1 MPKTFS
7 DSERA
12 YIRQK
17 LTVEAEFCLAQFG
30 IKKTTV
36 DELVNRAGIPKGTFY
51 LFYDSK
57 ELLFFEVFNKIHDEI
72 HADLLEQIQ
81 QMPVPVSPNQLTDLM
96 AGLFVKMESSFLYRL
111 MMDGEFEMLMR
122 RLPPEVTLQHAEKD
136 NLSIEMFISMV
147 PGIKAERVQVFSA
160 ALRGIFLSMLHKREI
175 GEAVFNDALILTL
188 RGIVIQM
195 FEEDSK

>member
-17 LTVEAEFCLAQFG
+17 LTDEAEFCLAQFG

-57 ELLFFEVFNKIHDEI
+57 ELLFFEVFNKIHDKI

-81 QMPVPVSPNQLTDLM
+81 QMPGRVGPEELTDLM

-111 MMDGEFEMLMR
+111 MMDGELEMLMR

-147 PGIKAERVQVFSA
+147 PGIKAERTQVFSA
-160 ALRGIFLSMLHKREI
+160 ALRGIFLSMLHKHEI
-175 GEAVFNDALILTL
+175 GDVVFNDALKMML